1 MVIGLKC
8 EKTED
13 RFDSLQQHLFE
24 LRPLYS
30 LLNSAIVVSAG
41 ELFAKIGVDGFA
53 LWGKDIDHRV
63 HGSSCALH
71 SAMRDV
77 LSGVRSA
84 LRHILRR
91 VDRPRLNAH
100 SGNGE
105 GENH

>member
-13 RFDSLQQHLFE
+13 RFDSLRQLLFE
-24 LRPLYS
+24 LRLVYS

-41 ELFAKIGVDGFA
+41 KLFAKIVDGFA
-53 LWGKDIDHRV
+53 LWGEDIDHRV

-84 LRHILRR
+84 LCHILRR